1 MIKCAQYTQ
10 LCQSEWISFTVG
22 TQPGVVVQL
31 CVGMFVAKPQSEYFQ
46 NRII

>member
-31 CVGMFVAKPQSEYFQ
+31 CVGMFVAKP
-46 NRII
+46 